1 MKNREMTVPLT
12 SSAATIRVII
22 ASRGR
27 SFWMKQANSEKEAL
41 QQLKKHTANY
51 AHRITVYKKDGK
63 AVKREV
69 AEYDQREKE
78 WLD

>member
-1 MKNREMTVPLT
+1 
-12 SSAATIRVII
+12 
-22 ASRGR
+22 
-27 SFWMKQANSEKEAL
+27 MKQANSEKEAL

-63 AVKREV
+63 AVKREA

>member
-1 MKNREMTVPLT
+1 MPHE
-12 SSAATIRVII
+12 SFEAAIRVTTV
-22 ASRGR
+22 SRGKL
-27 SFWMKQANSEKEAL
+27 FWMKQANSEKEAL

>member
-27 SFWMKQANSEKEAL
+27 SFWMKQTDSEEEAL
-41 QQLKKHTANY
+41 QQLQKHAANY
-51 AHRITVYKKDGK
+51 AQRITIYKIDGRT
-63 AVKREV
+63 VKREV
-69 AEYDQREKE
+69 AEYDQWEKK
-78 WLD
+78 WMS

>member
-1 MKNREMTVPLT
+1 MPHE
-12 SSAATIRVII
+12 SSEAAIRVTTV
-22 ASRGR
+22 SRGKL
-27 SFWMKQANSEKEAL
+27 FWMKQVNSEEEAL

-63 AVKREV
+63 AVKREA

>member
-1 MKNREMTVPLT
+1 MPHE
-12 SSAATIRVII
+12 SSEAAIRVTTV
-22 ASRGR
+22 SRGR

-69 AEYDQREKE
+69 VEYDQREKE

>member
-1 MKNREMTVPLT
+1 
-12 SSAATIRVII
+12 
-22 ASRGR
+22 
-27 SFWMKQANSEKEAL
+27 MKQANSEKEAL

-51 AHRITVYKKDGK
+51 AQRITIYKIDGRT
-63 AVKREV
+63 VKREV